1 MGGAEFVG
9 FNIGQRLIECNYC
22 IPIFDNL
29 SVQIYGENA
38 IEKSDVGLTIKC
50 VMNSIDDAI
59 LNKKSLESAMGD
71 DQIFFVSLLKK
82 LQNRQYLILLI
93 YQKLG
98 QSLISCQNFHLAKD
112 CLCLQTGLKIKK

>member
-9 FNIGQRLIECNYC
+9 FYIGQRLIEYNYC
-22 IPIFDNL
+22 ITIFDNL

-38 IEKSDVGLTIKC
+38 IEKSDVGLTIKY
-50 VMNSIDDAI
+50 VMNSIHDAI
-59 LNKKSLESAMGD
+59 LNKKRLESAMVD

-98 QSLISCQNFHLAKD
+98 QSLISCQNFHLEKD